1 MATAALILAIISF
14 FFDPLYLVS
23 FVAWVLGLVS
33 LIINIRSH
41 KPFAK
46 SLVAFILAICATT
59 FQVVMDTVIV
69 ALLGWLFG
77 VGFLAVFI

>member
-1 MATAALILAIISF
+1 MGTAALILAIVAF

-33 LIINIRSH
+33 LIISIRSH

-46 SLVAFILAICATT
+46 SLVAFILAICATV
-59 FQVVMDTVIV
+59 FQVFVDSVIM
-69 ALLGWLFG
+69 LLFG
-77 VGFLAVFI
+77 WVFGLGFLTVFI